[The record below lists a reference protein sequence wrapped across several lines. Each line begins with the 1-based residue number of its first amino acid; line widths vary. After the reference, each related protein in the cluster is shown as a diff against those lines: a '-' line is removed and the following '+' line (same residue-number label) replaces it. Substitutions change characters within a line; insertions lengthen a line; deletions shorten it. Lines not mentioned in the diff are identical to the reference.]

1 MKPNSLGKMVMKH
14 REKMH
19 IGRNVACEN
28 VILTKGYAHKGEYAR
43 SVNLLILCCC
53 SENLCAAAAAHK
65 IVAEHSVQTDTLLK
79 CPLHNLAAA
88 VHNHCSNI

>member
-1 MKPNSLGKMVMKH
+1 MKELGNLIKPNSLGKMVMKH

-53 SENLCAAAAAHK
+53 SENYVLQQQH
-65 IVAEHSVQTDTLLK
+65 IR
-79 CPLHNLAAA
+79 
-88 VHNHCSNI
+88 

>member
-14 REKMH
+14 HEKMH

-53 SENLCAAAAAHK
+53 CSTK
-65 IVAEHSVQTDTLLK
+65 IIAGHSVKTDKLLK
-79 CPLHNLAAA
+79 FPLHNLAAA
-88 VHNHCSNI
+88 VHNWCSNI